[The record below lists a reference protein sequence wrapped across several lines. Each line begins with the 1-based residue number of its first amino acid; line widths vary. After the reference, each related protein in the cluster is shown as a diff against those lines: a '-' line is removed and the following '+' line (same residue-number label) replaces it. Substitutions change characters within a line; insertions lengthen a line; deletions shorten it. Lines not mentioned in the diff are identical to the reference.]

1 MARLTDL
8 SLLLYTNSRLLIQAI
23 QSRLNEFDL
32 TYPQYLTLAVLW
44 EEDGLYVN
52 QIGQKLALDSGTL
65 TPLIK
70 KLEASNYVKRIRSEE
85 DERKVKVELTYPGK
99 SLQSSVSQALNRLEV
114 DFDGEESIEIG
125 TFTTAMELLQG
136 KIKAFHEGE
145 KHNH

>member
-1 MARLTDL
+1 MANLREL

-23 QSRLNEFDL
+23 QSRLNEFEI

-44 EEDGLYVN
+44 EEDGQYVN

-70 KLEASNYVKRIRSEE
+70 KLESHNYVKRVRSEE

-99 SLQSSVSQALNRLEV
+99 TLQSKINAALHRLEI
-114 DFDGEESIEIG
+114 DFGGEENIEVG
-125 TFTTAMELLQG
+125 TFITAMELLQG
-136 KIKAFHEGE
+136 KIKGFQEE
-145 KHNH
+145 ENKD